1 MATYKLDDNVE
12 ESAVHFTT
20 KLSLPKF
27 IAVSTLLN
35 TNQRDLVK
43 SIGFHHL
50 LDLRC
55 KSIPKGLILWLI
67 QHFDVRTRTV
77 NLPSGSSFILSSL
90 QIHQVLGIPIGGAPL
105 PSFCDESAKKLIR
118 AETKCK
124 GTYPTINELMALI
137 TDNLDGDKF
146 KRIFALF
153 TLSALLCP
161 TSNECA
167 SPEFFQ
173 AVHMPDKIISY
184 NCSDIVLGKL
194 VSSISK
200 FQQSIMSCN
209 TAALGG
215 CIFVLMVSLFP
226 LTISSI
232 TISLCTI
239 VFSSDIQSHTHL
251 KYGCQY
257 WRDPLFV
264 LYFG

>member
-27 IAVSTLLN
+27 IVVSTLLN
-35 TNQRDLVK
+35 TNQRDLVQ

-173 AVHMPDKIISY
+173 AVYMPDKIISY
-184 NCSDIVLGKL
+184 NWSDIVLGKL

-200 FQQSIMSCN
+200 FQQSIMSCS

-226 LTISSI
+226 LTIS
-232 TISLCTI
+232 
-239 VFSSDIQSHTHL
+239 
-251 KYGCQY
+251 
-257 WRDPLFV
+257 
-264 LYFG
+264 